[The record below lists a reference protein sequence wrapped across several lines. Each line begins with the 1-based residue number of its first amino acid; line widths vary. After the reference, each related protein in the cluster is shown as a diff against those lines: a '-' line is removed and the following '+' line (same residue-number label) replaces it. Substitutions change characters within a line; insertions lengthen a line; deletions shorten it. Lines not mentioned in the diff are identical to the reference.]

1 MAVLS
6 ERALKVAEA
15 VSQERLWQ
23 RHEDLARFGATAKG
37 GVNRQ
42 ALSAEETEARRYL
55 LGVAAARGFE
65 AFTDAAGNFFLRLPG
80 ADPGLPPVMTGSHID
95 SQPTGGRFDGI
106 FGVLA
111 GLEVLE
117 AMRDVGWTPP
127 RSIEVVGWMNEE
139 GSRFA
144 PGMMGSEAF
153 TGVRALDDIL
163 TIRDK
168 NGIRVSDALRAVND
182 ALPPL
187 PERPLQR
194 ALAAY
199 VEAHI
204 EQGPVLEQCGIE
216 IGRVTG
222 IQGKQTY
229 RVTVT
234 GEEAH
239 AGTKPMAERRDALIA
254 ALSMVQALHKLCSAA
269 DPAVMFTVGRFE
281 VAPNAPSVVPARVDF
296 SIDLR
301 HPDTDLMR
309 RLGGQFA
316 AICAEATGQCAVELA
331 PLVDTTS
338 MVFDT
343 DIGSRITAAAEA
355 LGHSVMDLPSAAGHD
370 ARHLASHAPSGMI
383 FIPCR
388 GGISHHESEW
398 SEPAQVAAGARV
410 LAAVLADL
418 ANGITIL

>member
-6 ERALKVAEA
+6 DPVLRIAEA

-23 RHEDLARFGATAKG
+23 RHEDLARFGATTKG

-42 ALSAEETEARRYL
+42 ALSAAEIDARRYL
-55 LGVAAARGFE
+55 LQVADTRNFA

-80 ADPGLPPVMTGSHID
+80 TDPDQPPIMTGSHID

-111 GLEVLE
+111 GLEALE
-117 AMRDVGWTPP
+117 AMCDAGWTPA

-153 TGVRALDDIL
+153 TGMRPLDDIL
-163 TIRDK
+163 AAAD
-168 NGIRVSDALRAVND
+168 SDGMTVCQALELVNRAV
-182 ALPPL
+182 PL
-187 PERPLQR
+187 PELPLQR
-194 ALAAY
+194 PLAAY

-204 EQGPVLEQCGIE
+204 EQGPALEQRGVA

-239 AGTKPMAERRDALIA
+239 AGTKPMAERRDALVA
-254 ALSMVQALHKLCSAA
+254 ALAMVQALHKLCSEA

-281 VAPNAPSVVPARVDF
+281 VSPNAPSVVPARVVF

-301 HPDTDLMR
+301 HPDTALMH
-309 RLGGQFA
+309 RLGNCFA
-316 AICAEATGQCAVELA
+316 ELCRKA
-331 PLVDTTS
+331 AGPCDVVLQGLVDTPS
-338 MVFDT
+338 MTFD
-343 DIGSRITAAAEA
+343 DAIGAKITAAARA

-370 ARHLASHAPSGMI
+370 ARHLAGHAPSGMI

-398 SEPAQVAAGARV
+398 SEPQQVAAGTRV
-410 LAAVLADL
+410 LAAVLAGL
-418 ANGITIL
+418 ASERQRPA

>member
-1 MAVLS
+1 MTALSDMA
-6 ERALKVAEA
+6 RCIAEA
-15 VSQERLWQ
+15 VSEARLWQ
-23 RHEDLARFGATAKG
+23 RHQDLARFGATTKG

-55 LGVAAARGFE
+55 LDVAAERGFE
-65 AFTDAAGNFFLRLPG
+65 ATTDAAGNFFLRLDG
-80 ADPGLPPVMTGSHID
+80 IDPSLPPVLTGSHID

-117 AMRDVGWTPP
+117 AMRDIGWTPP

-153 TGVRALDDIL
+153 TGVRALDEIL
-163 TIRDK
+163 VTRDK
-168 NGIRVSDALRAVND
+168 DGIRVGDALRTVND

-204 EQGPVLEQCGIE
+204 EQGPVLEQRGVE
-216 IGRVTG
+216 IGCVTG

-229 RVTVT
+229 SVTVT

-239 AGTKPMAERRDALIA
+239 AGTKPMAERRDALMA
-254 ALSMVQALHKLCSAA
+254 ALAMVQAMHRLCSEAG
-269 DPAVMFTVGRFE
+269 PTVMFTVGRFE
-281 VAPNAPSVVPARVDF
+281 VSPNAPSVVPARVAF

-316 AICAEATGQCAVELA
+316 AICKESAAACTVELV
-331 PLVDTTS
+331 PLVDTPS
-338 MVFDT
+338 MIFDA
-343 DIGSRITAAAEA
+343 DIGVRITAAALA
-355 LGHSVMDLPSAAGHD
+355 LGHSAMDLPSAAGHD
-370 ARHLASHAPSGMI
+370 ARHLAGHAPSGMI

-398 SEPAQVAAGARV
+398 SEPSQVTAGARV
-410 LAAVLADL
+410 LAAVLTDL
-418 ANGITIL
+418 ASGGPP

>member
-1 MAVLS
+1 MVKLS
-6 ERALKVAEA
+6 DTARRVAEA
-15 VSQERLWQ
+15 VNQDRLWQ
-23 RHEDLARFGATAKG
+23 RHDDLARFGATARG

-55 LGVAAARGFE
+55 LSVAAERDFRT
-65 AFTDAAGNFFLRLPG
+65 FTDPAGNFFLRLEG
-80 ADPGLPPVMTGSHID
+80 ADPDLPPVLTGSHID

-111 GLEVLE
+111 GLEALE
-117 AMRDVGWTPP
+117 AIRDVGWTPP
-127 RSIEVVGWMNEE
+127 RALEVVGWMNEE

-153 TGVRALDDIL
+153 AEVRTLDAILATRDGEGVTVREAL
-163 TIRDK
+163 
-168 NGIRVSDALRAVND
+168 AAVNG

-187 PERPLQR
+187 PERPLGLP
-194 ALAAY
+194 LAAY
-199 VEAHI
+199 IEAHI
-204 EQGPVLEQCGIE
+204 EQGPVLEQHGIE
-216 IGRVTG
+216 VGRVTG

-229 RVTVT
+229 RVTVS

-254 ALSMVQALHKLCSAA
+254 ALAMVQALHRLCSEA

-281 VAPNAPSVVPARVDF
+281 VSPNAPSVVPARVVF

-316 AICAEATGQCAVELA
+316 ALCEGAVGPCEVVLE
-331 PLVDTTS
+331 PLVDTPS
-338 MVFDT
+338 MTFD
-343 DIGSRITAAAEA
+343 DSLGARITDAAEA
-355 LGHSVMDLPSAAGHD
+355 LGHSIMDLPSAAGHD
-370 ARHLASHAPSGMI
+370 ARHLAGVTAAAMI

-398 SEPAQVAAGARV
+398 SEPTQVTAGTRV

-418 ANGITIL
+418 ATVR

>member
-1 MAVLS
+1 MAALS
-6 ERALKVAEA
+6 ERALQIAET
-15 VSQERLWQ
+15 VSQERLQQ
-23 RHEDLARFGATAKG
+23 RHEDLARFD
-37 GVNRQ
+37 
-42 ALSAEETEARRYL
+42 
-55 LGVAAARGFE
+55 
-65 AFTDAAGNFFLRLPG
+65 AFTDAAGNFFLRLSG
-80 ADPGLPPVMTGSHID
+80 ADPDLPPVLTGSHID

-111 GLEVLE
+111 GLEALE
-117 AMRDVGWTPP
+117 AMRDTGWIPP
-127 RSIEVVGWMNEE
+127 RSVEVVGWMNEE

-153 TGVRALDDIL
+153 TGVRPLDEIL
-163 TIRDK
+163 ATCD
-168 NGIRVSDALRAVND
+168 NDGVSVRDALKTVNAAV
-182 ALPPL
+182 PL
-187 PERPLQR
+187 PELPLRRP
-194 ALAAY
+194 LAAY

-204 EQGPVLEQCGIE
+204 EQGPVLEQRGIA

-254 ALSMVQALHKLCSAA
+254 ALAMVQVLHRLCSEA

-281 VAPNAPSVVPARVDF
+281 VAPNAPSVVPARVIF

-309 RLGGQFA
+309 RLGNCFA
-316 AICAEATGQCAVELA
+316 ELCRKA
-331 PLVDTTS
+331 AGPCEVKLEGLVDTPS
-338 MVFDT
+338 MTFDAG
-343 DIGSRITAAAEA
+343 IGARITAAAEA
-355 LGHSVMDLPSAAGHD
+355 LGNNVMDLPSAAGHD
-370 ARHLASHAPSGMI
+370 ARHLASITPSGMI
-383 FIPCR
+383 FIPSR

-398 SEPAQVAAGARV
+398 SEPAQLAAGTRV

-418 ANGITIL
+418 TNDGTAP